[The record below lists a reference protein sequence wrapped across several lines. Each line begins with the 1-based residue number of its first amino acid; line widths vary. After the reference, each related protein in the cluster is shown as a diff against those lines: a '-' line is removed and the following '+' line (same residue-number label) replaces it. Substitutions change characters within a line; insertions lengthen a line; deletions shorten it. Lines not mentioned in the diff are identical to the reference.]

1 MDCCTAFFKVEIG
14 SCVAAAAYIM
24 DDAGLDGV
32 NTAAGAVKA
41 ANATAVKVTAKLFY
55 VDAVAVLVGA
65 MERQQRRCEAAAVAT
80 KSAGDGSHNVG
91 VKRQRWPPKVL
102 V

>member
-1 MDCCTAFFKVEIG
+1 MEVDCCTAFFKVEIG

-41 ANATAVKVTAKLFY
+41 ANATADSKVVLRGCSGSVGRCYGKTATS
-55 VDAVAVLVGA
+55 
-65 MERQQRRCEAAAVAT
+65 M
-80 KSAGDGSHNVG
+80 
-91 VKRQRWPPKVL
+91 
-102 V
+102 